1 MKASTCVCL
10 PWLRRALHALGT
22 AVILLALAAVLV
34 PLSGTV
40 TALLAC
46 GAALVF
52 CGAVYWKV
60 LRPMRDCRTDQRKK
74 QYALDTQCIHASR

>member
-1 MKASTCVCL
+1 MNASTCVCL
-10 PWLRRALHALGT
+10 PWLRRALYALGT

-60 LRPMRDCRTDQRKK
+60 LRPMRDCRTDQREK